1 MILQRAELGP
11 ADFVAVARVAKAWH
25 EACRAGAS
33 LLLDA
38 AHRPAFLTKR
48 ALMGLFVLD
57 WREADKLPRGK
68 RSRRNGG
75 FLYTYGDAAIG
86 EALAAIGGFGGW
98 RLRLARRAARE
109 RVAAASYT

>member
-1 MILQRAELGP
+1 VSRES
-11 ADFVAVARVAKAWH
+11 ARERKAW
-25 EACRAGAS
+25 RAHG
-33 LLLDA
+33 
-38 AHRPAFLTKR
+38 RGRGF
-48 ALMGLFVLD
+48 
-57 WREADKLPRGK
+57 KLPRGK